1 MSHGPERHSRWAIAW
16 LLFGGFLFGWGWFV
30 GLFLLW
36 RSRAWTL
43 GEKLLGTFVIPGGLA
58 ASLAVGLILIGGE
71 SQTTPC
77 VVRVGSIARCVPVTR
92 TITSPSVLDYL
103 GAIVLVMAPIMTAIY
118 LASRGRAGASARLAQ
133 NPVPS
138 S

>member
-1 MSHGPERHSRWAIAW
+1 M
-16 LLFGGFLFGWGWFV
+16 
-30 GLFLLW
+30 GLV
-36 RSRAWTL
+36 RWTL
-43 GEKLLGTFVIPGGLA
+43 PPLALARMDARGEAARDFVIPGGLA